1 MTRHPLRFLLL
12 LAVLA
17 AGPVQAVERWML
29 MARHGECAPVR
40 SLERK
45 FPDLGAVADPEA
57 FVRFVRA
64 KGLVATIAPVPTV
77 PAGSAF
83 EVRVPTHELAL
94 VFATQAL
101 CRP

>member
-1 MTRHPLRFLLL
+1 MTLQPLRILWA

-17 AGPVQAVERWML
+17 AAPAPAAERWML

-45 FPDLGAVADPEA
+45 FPDLGGVADPES

-83 EVRVPTHELAL
+83 EVRVPSHELAL

>member
-1 MTRHPLRFLLL
+1 MSTRAFRPALWLAL
-12 LAVLA
+12 LAVV
-17 AGPVQAVERWML
+17 PVQASERWML

-45 FPDLGAVADPEA
+45 FPDLGGVADPES

-64 KGLVATIAPVPTV
+64 KGLAATITPVQALAP
-77 PAGSAF
+77 GSAF
-83 EVRVPTHELAL
+83 EVRVPSHELAL
-94 VFATQAL
+94 VFATQVH